1 MKKTIYT
8 LLAVCLVSLFA
19 CQKDPYPYITLDEAK
34 KIDSLVHPAIKNVAF
49 IYEGNVY
56 YVADFTKPVVQI
68 TKDGSAGGPVKLS
81 HDGTK
86 FAYLTAPNNIRIVD
100 NKGAVLTTLSQYS
113 DVKSFDWSA
122 DDKTLWILNGDDIA
136 FYGPNMK
143 LPGISYESFRK
154 YSEQEIL
161 SASVSINGDLAYIIK
176 AFDFFT
182 GVQYEL
188 IIERADKGPAI
199 EYRPDGF
206 SGKPDY
212 VSFSA
217 HNQDLVV
224 GYIDVNS
231 YFSNG
236 PQQNLEYF
244 TDLNSYPAGH
254 FGTVLTPTP
263 VYNSKLNYIVAAG
276 QNKGGTRVPAAFYLG
291 TGETTVFTGANV
303 AQNLFLDKF
312 GFSGVL
318 YIDWK

>member
-1 MKKTIYT
+1 MKKLIYT
-8 LLAVCLVSLFA
+8 LLGVCLLAVFG

-34 KIDSLVHPAIKNVAF
+34 KIDSLVHPGIKNVAF
-49 IYEGNVY
+49 IYQGNVY

-68 TKDGSAGGPVKLS
+68 TKDGSASSLIKLS
-81 HDGTK
+81 HDHTK
-86 FAYLTAPNNIRIVD
+86 FAYLSSPNNIKIVD
-100 NKGAVLTTLSQYS
+100 GKGNAITTLSQYS
-113 DVKSFDWSA
+113 DVKTFDWSA
-122 DDKTLWILNGDDIA
+122 DDKTLWILNGNDIA

-143 LPGISYESFRK
+143 LPGISYESFKK
-154 YSEQEIL
+154 YSNQEIL
-161 SASVSINGDLAYIIK
+161 SASVSMKGDLAYIIK
-176 AFDFFT
+176 AFDFYT
-182 GVQYEL
+182 GDQYEM
-188 IIERADKGPAI
+188 IIQPADNSKAI
-199 EYRPDGF
+199 EYRPDNF
-206 SGKPDY
+206 NGKPDY

-231 YFSNG
+231 HFSGG
-236 PQQNLEYF
+236 PQQNLEFF
-244 TDLNSYPAGH
+244 TDLNSYPTGH

-312 GFSGVL
+312 GFFGVL